1 VTDADIDGATQDM
14 EAQCGLCFDKLG
26 RDLKGSAELSLLH
39 LLRIISYVE
48 LLSVEKI
55 YIFAY
60 LFCLLPGNLISI
72 ILLTPLRFTIWTD
85 DLQLAGTT
93 GVSTSGNISCLSIID
108 FLQFSHRL
116 LGQGY
121 WIPSMK
127 PGMQYASRLPSL
139 FKWNDRRFP
148 SPQ

>member
-1 VTDADIDGATQDM
+1 MTDADIDGATQDM

-72 ILLTPLRFTIWTD
+72 ILLTSLRFTI
-85 DLQLAGTT
+85 
-93 GVSTSGNISCLSIID
+93 
-108 FLQFSHRL
+108 
-116 LGQGY
+116 
-121 WIPSMK
+121 
-127 PGMQYASRLPSL
+127 
-139 FKWNDRRFP
+139 
-148 SPQ
+148 